1 MIFTLNTVKNLVN
14 IVDIM
19 VKAEGQM
26 FIQSS

>member
-1 MIFTLNTVKNLVN
+1 MTFTLNTVKNLFN

-19 VKAEGQM
+19 VKTEGQM

>member
-19 VKAEGQM
+19 VKTEGQM